1 MSMEQLRTLKAV
13 LRERGIPGDPTV
25 AEMRARMEETG
36 EKFPA
41 PPEAVVE
48 PTSIAGRPAEWVGAP
63 GLPEDR
69 AVLYLHGGG
78 YVIGSFN
85 SHRNL
90 AHNLARASGTR
101 VLMLDYRLAPEH
113 PFPAAVDDAVAAYEE
128 LLDRGFLPSRLSVA
142 GDSAGGGLTVAA
154 LVGLRYRGRPMPA
167 AGLCISPW
175 TDMEGVGASM
185 ALKRD
190 EDPMLNQRMLF
201 WFAERYLAGADPR
214 SPLGRADLRRPR
226 RAAAA
231 PHPGRNLRGPAGRL
245 DPPRGTRAGPWRRCG
260 LGHLP
265 RHGACLAPVRA
276 DPRRGERGHRP
287 GRNLPR
293 RTDAVR
299 SDRHRSGD
307 PAEHRATRGECE
319 HERLQIRRPRHQFG
333 RRSTASTVSTMRSRA
348 LIRNSTGSICS

>member
-1 MSMEQLRTLKAV
+1 MEQLTALKAV
-13 LRERGIPGDPTV
+13 LRERGVPDDPTV

-63 GLPEDR
+63 TTPEDR
-69 AVLYLHGGG
+69 AILYLHGGG

-90 AHNLARASGTR
+90 AYNLARASGTR
-101 VLMLDYRLAPEH
+101 VLVLDYRLAPEH

-142 GDSAGGGLTVAA
+142 GDSAGGGLTAAA
-154 LVGLRYRGRPMPA
+154 LVALRYRGRPMPA

-190 EDPMLNQRMLF
+190 EDPMLNQRMLL

-214 SPLGRADLRRPR
+214 SPLAAPIYADLAGLPPLLIQVGTSEVLLDDSVRLAE
-226 RAAAA
+226 RARAHGVDAGLDISHDMVHVWHLFA
-231 PHPGRNLRGPAGRL
+231 PIL
-245 DPPRGTRAGPWRRCG
+245 DEGNDAIARAGTF
-260 LGHLP
+260 LT
-265 RHGACLAPVRA
+265 
-276 DPRRGERGHRP
+276 
-287 GRNLPR
+287 GR
-293 RTDAVR
+293 
-299 SDRHRSGD
+299 
-307 PAEHRATRGECE
+307 
-319 HERLQIRRPRHQFG
+319 
-333 RRSTASTVSTMRSRA
+333 MR
-348 LIRNSTGSICS
+348 

>member
-1 MSMEQLRTLKAV
+1 MSMEQLRALKAV
-13 LRERGIPGDPTV
+13 LRERGIPDDPTV

-41 PPEAVVE
+41 PSEAVVE

-101 VLMLDYRLAPEH
+101 VLVLDYRLAPEH

-154 LVGLRYRGRPMPA
+154 LVALRYRGRPMPA
-167 AGLCISPW
+167 AGLCVSPW
-175 TDMEGVGASM
+175 TDMEGIGASM

-214 SPLGRADLRRPR
+214 SPLAAPIYADLAGLPPLLIQVGTSEVLLDDSIRLAE
-226 RAAAA
+226 RARAHGVDAGLDISHDMVHVWHLFA
-231 PHPGRNLRGPAGRL
+231 PILDEGNEAIARAGTFLAGR
-245 DPPRGTRAGPWRRCG
+245 
-260 LGHLP
+260 
-265 RHGACLAPVRA
+265 
-276 DPRRGERGHRP
+276 
-287 GRNLPR
+287 
-293 RTDAVR
+293 
-299 SDRHRSGD
+299 
-307 PAEHRATRGECE
+307 
-319 HERLQIRRPRHQFG
+319 
-333 RRSTASTVSTMRSRA
+333 MR
-348 LIRNSTGSICS
+348 